1 MIEPSEMARL
11 ATMTAQ
17 EKKEFM
23 TRDVD
28 QQYAESGEQLKD
40 PCDTFEKIY
49 LIVRNIANRNVKQQY
64 TLQKHDIIKLGR
76 VKFKVKRIYIKQA
89 EEEKEMKRH
98 NLKRREGEW
107 RRKEIKRLQEQQVRM
122 NK

>member
-28 QQYAESGEQLKD
+28 QQYAESGEQLQD

-49 LIVRNIANRNVKQQY
+49 LIVRNIANRNVK
-64 TLQKHDIIKLGR
+64 
-76 VKFKVKRIYIKQA
+76 
-89 EEEKEMKRH
+89 
-98 NLKRREGEW
+98 
-107 RRKEIKRLQEQQVRM
+107 
-122 NK
+122 